1 MNPAI
6 RFILALLMMFYIIL
20 AVPAL
25 ALAGMLLMHA
35 ETSPGR
41 LFAGGVLTG
50 VPIPVML
57 WFASYL
63 RRRRG
68 VLRVAA
74 WLGFVALLLLGAD
87 YTLTPNGRPMP
98 GSPAR
103 SIFTGTASYHRASI
117 ANLVPEF
124 DQLVLGAR
132 LVPALDRLM
141 DPANATELQTQVRKV
156 YGEMLRSPEFEC
168 LGSAMNLTYRDLLL
182 GDRPTGHLYEYIPKS
197 DSSAPLPVILF
208 LHGSL
213 GNFRG
218 YLWVWKRIADE
229 HGFAIVA
236 PTFGTGNWDAPGG
249 DVAIERARLYCSAHP
264 KLDPSRIYLAGLS
277 NGGRG
282 VCLGAGQTPDA
293 WRGLVLISPV
303 VDTRLLLTDAFKRRW
318 AGKPILVLHGTAD
331 NRIPVGYIDRAVET
345 IKGLSPRIE
354 YERFDRQT
362 HFLFFTIRRQV
373 QDRIGIWL
381 STSAS

>member
-6 RFILALLMMFYIIL
+6 RLILALLMMFYIII
-20 AVPAL
+20 AVPAI

-35 ETSPGR
+35 ETWPGR
-41 LFAGGVLTG
+41 LFAGAVLTG

-74 WLGFVALLLLGAD
+74 WLGFVALLLLGVD
-87 YTLTPNGRPMP
+87 YILTPNGRPMP
-98 GSPAR
+98 GAPAR
-103 SIFTGTASYHRASI
+103 SVYTGTASYHRASI
-117 ANLVPEF
+117 ANLVPEI

-141 DPANATELQTQVRKV
+141 DPANAAELQTQVSEV

-168 LGSAMNLTYRDLLL
+168 LGSAMNLTYRDIFL
-182 GDRPTGHLYEYIPKS
+182 GDRPTGHLYEYIPETKS
-197 DSSAPLPVILF
+197 SGPLPVVLF

-249 DVAIERARLYCSAHP
+249 DVAIERARHYCSTHP
-264 KLDPSRIYLAGLS
+264 KLDSSRIYLAGLS

-303 VDTRLLLTDAFKRRW
+303 LDTRRLLTDAFKHRW
-318 AGKPILVLHGTAD
+318 EGKPILVLHGTAD
-331 NRIPVGYIDRAVET
+331 NRIPIDYIERAVET
-345 IKGLSPRIE
+345 IKGLAPRIE
-354 YERFDRQT
+354 YECYDRQT
-362 HFLFFTIRRQV
+362 HFLFFTKRRQV
-373 QDRIGIWL
+373 QDRIGSWL
-381 STSAS
+381 TTSAP